1 MTGGQAG
8 MEVLYIQRCRL
19 DWRADGIWFH
29 YIYTCSLLQAIAVM
43 FQVVFLPVRRFQMR
57 PPSVLNA

>member
-1 MTGGQAG
+1 